1 MCRACL
7 FSCFL
12 FFLVEEY
19 FSNFLL
25 VKEFY
30 HKSDNKPKIFGM
42 TASPVIRKGM
52 VSGLSYIFGK
62 YIIPCINIILS
73 HARVILHIDEK
84 EKILLK
90 KRLNEKL
97 SQIKA

>member
-1 MCRACL
+1 MLCL
-7 FSCFL
+7 YFVTFL
-12 FFLVEEY
+12 LFLLEEEY
-19 FSNFLL
+19 FSNLLL

-62 YIIPCINIILS
+62 YITVRINSIVS
-73 HARVILHIDEK
+73 SACVILHSDVK
-84 EKILLK
+84 CM
-90 KRLNEKL
+90 
-97 SQIKA
+97 SFFV